1 MEKIVIPLDDWADS
15 FVPWL
20 ATNFRDF
27 FQALKAPVD
36 WSFDQLNDGM
46 VGLTDGIGW
55 IAIVLLAWRL
65 AGWKVSLFT
74 AVSLGIL
81 GGWNPILPHLDVW
94 DETMTTLALIV
105 TSVVISVI
113 IGVPVGIAASK
124 SDRFEFILRPILDA
138 MQTTPSFVY
147 LIPVVMLI
155 GLGAV
160 GGVFAVVVFAI
171 PPMIRLTNLGIRQV
185 DSEVVEAAYSFGAS
199 PREVLFDVEIPLA
212 MRTIMAGLNQT
223 LMLSLS
229 MVVIASII
237 GAPGLAQ
244 LVLRGIRALD
254 FGSGAVGG
262 VGLVLLAIVLDR
274 MTQSLGNSEAPSPET
289 SVRGVLNKLRNLLH
303 IGGTDTAKV

>member
-1 MEKIVIPLDDWADS
+1 M
-15 FVPWL
+15 PWL

-81 GGWNPILPHLDVW
+81 GGWNPILPHLDAW

-289 SVRGVLNKLRNLLH
+289 SVRGVLNKLRNLLR

>member
-1 MEKIVIPLDDWADS
+1 LEKIVIPLDDWADS

-289 SVRGVLNKLRNLLH
+289 SVRGVLNKLRNLLR

>member
-1 MEKIVIPLDDWADS
+1 LEKIVIPLDDWADS

-124 SDRFEFILRPILDA
+124 REER
-138 MQTTPSFVY
+138 
-147 LIPVVMLI
+147 VVQHVQKKI
-155 GLGAV
+155 CYKARRS
-160 GGVFAVVVFAI
+160 
-171 PPMIRLTNLGIRQV
+171 PR
-185 DSEVVEAAYSFGAS
+185 SEVQRF
-199 PREVLFDVEIPLA
+199 
-212 MRTIMAGLNQT
+212 
-223 LMLSLS
+223 
-229 MVVIASII
+229 
-237 GAPGLAQ
+237 
-244 LVLRGIRALD
+244 
-254 FGSGAVGG
+254 
-262 VGLVLLAIVLDR
+262 
-274 MTQSLGNSEAPSPET
+274 LGQ
-289 SVRGVLNKLRNLLH
+289 
-303 IGGTDTAKV
+303 

>member
-124 SDRFEFILRPILDA
+124 SDRFEIILRPILDA

-229 MVVIASII
+229 MVVVASII

-289 SVRGVLNKLRNLLH
+289 SVRGVLNKLRNLLR

>member
-1 MEKIVIPLDDWADS
+1 
-15 FVPWL
+15 VPWL

-46 VGLTDGIGW
+46 VGLTAGIGW

-289 SVRGVLNKLRNLLH
+289 SVRGVLNKLRNLLR